1 MGSRH
6 IVLLAAHVNVATL
19 AHDED
24 GQSRKRN
31 EADEQFPH
39 GVFPLKEERMAAFLP
54 AKLTAA

>member
-1 MGSRH
+1 M
-6 IVLLAAHVNVATL
+6 LLAAHVNVATL